1 MTDTSKEVPVMTA
14 PELDLNLSA
23 WIERRSKSVGPYA
36 DYIVRSVKRYE
47 AQIARIER
55 LEEDNQRMREAVDR
69 DLSVRMEAA
78 GMVPLDAMTKPNCL
92 TSFAVHSGMTDL
104 DFFGEWVE
112 RNARDYGRMQAAHQA
127 GARPLDDD
135 MFNYVMGKSGAF
147 KEVLENYHAAIAKI
161 DP

>member
-1 MTDTSKEVPVMTA
+1 MS
-14 PELDLNLSA
+14 DLVKCAKDDAFLSRA
-23 WIERRSKSVGPYA
+23 TNNQ
-36 DYIVRSVKRYE
+36 YE
-47 AQIARIER
+47 AKRADFMDELVNLIKAQAERIER
-55 LEEDNQRMREAVDR
+55 LEWDNQRMREAVDR
-69 DLSVRMEAA
+69 DLSVRMEVA

-147 KEVLENYHAAIAKI
+147 KEVLENYRAAIAKI